1 MVLMRRKEVHGLRDF
16 ESKNMLLDWKWRMR
30 KRGVPLMAS
39 HADLELS
46 IKVRQTVGG
55 THSGMLN
62 FTGLGLLKGQHSK

>member
-1 MVLMRRKEVHGLRDF
+1 
-16 ESKNMLLDWKWRMR
+16 
-30 KRGVPLMAS
+30 MAS

-55 THSGMLN
+55 TGLDRLN

>member
-16 ESKNMLLDWKWRMR
+16 ESKNMLLIEV
-30 KRGVPLMAS
+30 GVPLMAS

-55 THSGMLN
+55 TDSGMLN

>member
-1 MVLMRRKEVHGLRDF
+1 
-16 ESKNMLLDWKWRMR
+16 MR

-46 IKVRQTVGG
+46 IRVRQTVGG
-55 THSGMLN
+55 TGSDRLN